1 MIYKFTVDKY
11 VKCWLRKEVAINA
24 DNLKDACIKVLQM
37 NTTKDAHLIENTAD
51 EIEDEDGHS
60 IEIYIKDNNEPIL
73 TL

>member
-60 IEIYIKDNNEPIL
+60 IEIYTKDNNEPIL